1 MLSNQ
6 VRGMLALMSVVGLGA
21 WLSAAWP
28 QPPEGKIDP
37 ADPLLQSIKERMG
50 KLPRLDQEIQGKTD
64 SSSEVSKTKGAAHK
78 YRAAELMLK
87 SARLLESG
95 AGDSQELQKIAK
107 DLRKQVVVVL
117 ESD

>member
-1 MLSNQ
+1 MFSNQ
-6 VRGMLALMSVVGLGA
+6 VRGMLALMGVVGLGA

-37 ADPLLQSIKERMG
+37 ADPLMQSIKERMG
-50 KLPRLDQEIQGKTD
+50 KLPRLDPNSQGDGAFAKD
-64 SSSEVSKTKGAAHK
+64 EKKKGAVRK

-87 SARLLESG
+87 SARLLESEG
-95 AGDSQELQKIAK
+95 EGSQELLKIAK

>member
-1 MLSNQ
+1 MFSNQ
-6 VRGMLALMSVVGLGA
+6 VRGMLALMGVIGFGA
-21 WLSAAWP
+21 CLSAAWL

-37 ADPLLQSIKERMG
+37 ADPLMQSIKERMG

-64 SSSEVSKTKGAAHK
+64 PSSDVIKTKGAAHK

-87 SARLLESG
+87 SARLLESEG
-95 AGDSQELQKIAK
+95 EGSQELLKIAK